1 MLKTLWSRLGLY
13 VGILAKHETEL
24 RMAGF
29 AGTLCC
35 ELYLSFN
42 RN

>member
-1 MLKTLWSRLGLY
+1 MLKTLCSRLGLD
-13 VGILAKHETEL
+13 VRFLAKHETEL

-29 AGTLCC
+29 AGKLCC
-35 ELYLSFN
+35 DLYLSFN